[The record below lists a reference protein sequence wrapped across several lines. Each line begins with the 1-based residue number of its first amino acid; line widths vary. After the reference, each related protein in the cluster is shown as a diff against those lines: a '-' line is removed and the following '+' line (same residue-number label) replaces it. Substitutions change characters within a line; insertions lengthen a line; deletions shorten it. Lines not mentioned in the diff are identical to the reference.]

1 MEGSMSF
8 KTDMTIMNFAR
19 RAFSRFAF
27 YSTLA
32 VISFVLSGCGF
43 FYGDDGI
50 FRNRSTTY
58 SKADNIPPL
67 VLPPGK
73 HSESMGELYPI
84 PPITESDFGYDALE
98 GDYEVPR
105 PMPISAN
112 LEQENVKIQRVG
124 GESWILLN
132 VAPGE
137 VWPRIRNFLN
147 VNELTVSRADIG
159 KGIIE
164 TNWIQFK
171 TDLNSYD
178 RYRIQIDQG
187 VQPETSEVHI
197 VHMSIPVADVSKP
210 SPAWP
215 AKSMNAERE
224 QWLLD
229 ELAATL
235 ASDVSGGATS
245 LLAQNIGG
253 AVKAKLEMVRG
264 EPVLTIK
271 LDRSRSLATLSF
283 AAKQDGFTTFESDSA
298 AGLFYVQYIN
308 PEDSKPGWLKRLFRI
323 GLNPKPPTS
332 PYSLAQ
338 IKTNMLTGADFDN
351 APASNRKKEKELRKA
366 PGYLL
371 VMSEAGSD
379 FQVRIRDPY
388 GKRLT
393 NQEARELMT
402 ILRKNL
408 I

>member
-1 MEGSMSF
+1 MR
-8 KTDMTIMNFAR
+8 IMNFTR
-19 RAFSRFAF
+19 KVSRFAF
-27 YSTLA
+27 YTILLGL
-32 VISFVLSGCGF
+32 SFTLSGCGF
-43 FYGDDGI
+43 FFGEEGI
-50 FRNRSTTY
+50 FRNRANDY
-58 SKADNIPPL
+58 AKADNIPPL

-73 HSESMGELYPI
+73 HSETMGELYPI
-84 PPITESDFGYDALE
+84 PSIGQSDFGYNPLE
-98 GDYEVPR
+98 GDFDVPR
-105 PMPISAN
+105 PMPIAAN

-147 VNELTVSRADIG
+147 VNDLTVSRADIG

-171 TDLNSYD
+171 TDLNTYD
-178 RYRIQIDQG
+178 RYRLQIDQG

-197 VHMSIPVADVSKP
+197 THMSIPVGDVSKVAP
-210 SPAWP
+210 DWP

-224 QWLLD
+224 KWLLD

-235 ASDVSGGATS
+235 ATDVSGGATS

-253 AVKAKLEMVRG
+253 SVKASLGMNRG
-264 EPVLTIK
+264 EPVITIK
-271 LDRSRSLATLSF
+271 LDRQRALATLSF
-283 AAKQDGFTTFESDSA
+283 AAKKDGFTTFESDA
-298 AGLFYVQYIN
+298 EAGLFYVQYKN
-308 PEDSKPGWLKRLFRI
+308 PEDAKPGWFKRLFRI

-338 IKTNMLTGADFDN
+338 IKTNMLTGSEFEN
-351 APASNRKKEKELRKA
+351 APLSNRKKEKILRKA

-371 VMSEAGSD
+371 VVSD
-379 FQVRIRDPY
+379 VDGGYQVRIRDPY
-388 GKRLT
+388 GKRLPA
-393 NQEARELMT
+393 QESRELMI

>member
-1 MEGSMSF
+1 
-8 KTDMTIMNFAR
+8 MTIKMIAR
-19 RAFSRFAF
+19 KAFSKSIF
-27 YSTLA
+27 YSTLGA
-32 VISFVLSGCGF
+32 VIFSLSGCGF
-43 FYGDDGI
+43 FFGDDGI
-50 FRNRSTTY
+50 FRNRANDY
-58 SKADNIPPL
+58 LKADNIPPL

-73 HSESMGELYPI
+73 HSEAMGELYPI
-84 PPITESDFGYDALE
+84 PATSSSDFSYDALE
-98 GDYEVPR
+98 SGYEVPR

-147 VNELTVSRADIG
+147 VNDLTVSRADIG

-171 TDLNSYD
+171 TDLSTYD
-178 RYRIQIDQG
+178 RYRLQIDQG

-197 VHMSIPVADVSKP
+197 THMSIPVAEVAKP
-210 SPAWP
+210 SPEWP
-215 AKSMNAERE
+215 AKSMNGERE
-224 QWLLD
+224 KWLLD

-253 AVKAKLEMVRG
+253 SVKANLGIIRG
-264 EPVLTIK
+264 ELVMTIK
-271 LDRSRSLATLSF
+271 LDRQRTMATLSY
-283 AAKQDGFTTFESDSA
+283 AAKKDGFTTFESDSA

-308 PEDSKPGWLKRLFRI
+308 PEDSKPGWFKRLFRI
-323 GLNPKPPTS
+323 GLNPKPPTT
-332 PYSLAQ
+332 PYSLDQ
-338 IKTNMLTGADFDN
+338 IKTNMLTGDDFKN
-351 APASNRKKEKELRKA
+351 APMSNRRKEKILPKA

-371 VMSEAGSD
+371 VVSEAADG

-388 GKRLT
+388 GKRMSSHKT
-393 NQEARELMT
+393 RALMT